1 MLPIIAALPE
11 SPDDRQF
18 MGRLYE
24 EYESLL
30 YATALKY
37 TASHPD
43 AEEIVQECVVKLMG
57 KTSTLR
63 GMERCVLAGYLVA
76 AVRNTAIRY
85 LQKERSRQKQ
95 AAPMEE
101 VSAAELPA
109 QELSLDELM
118 ILWENRRR
126 VKAAWPLL
134 PESDRYLLEGK
145 YLLNLSDEAL
155 AAQLHCKSD
164 SVRMKLTRARRRAWK
179 LIEKQEAKENDQT

>member
-18 MGRLYE
+18 MGRMYE

-37 TASHPD
+37 TASHLD

-155 AAQLHCKSD
+155 AAQLHCKID

>member
-1 MLPIIAALPE
+1 MQPIIADLPE

-18 MGRLYE
+18 MGRMYE

-37 TASHPD
+37 TASHLD

-155 AAQLHCKSD
+155 AAQLHCKID